1 MNQGFV
7 LALWKIILAP
17 GAVAYHELVN
27 DSVDKLFF
35 IICTLGKQC
44 RDGVELQIS
53 SHLARYASRL
63 IALLAIQP

>member
-1 MNQGFV
+1 MIQCFV
-7 LALWKIILAP
+7 FALRKVFLVP

-44 RDGVELQIS
+44 RDGVAIF
-53 SHLARYASRL
+53 
-63 IALLAIQP
+63 IA